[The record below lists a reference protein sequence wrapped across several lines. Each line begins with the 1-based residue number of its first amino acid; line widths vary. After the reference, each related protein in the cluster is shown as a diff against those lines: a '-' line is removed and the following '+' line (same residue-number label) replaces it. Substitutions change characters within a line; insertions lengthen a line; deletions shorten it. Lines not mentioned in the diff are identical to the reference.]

1 MMRSEEYERVIRYF
15 DKDGDGKI
23 SASELSYR
31 LGQMGGKLLFNEA
44 EVAVEALDSNGDG
57 LLDLEDVIK
66 LLEEDD

>member
-1 MMRSEEYERVIRYF
+1 MIRSEEYERVVRYF
-15 DKDGDGKI
+15 DKDGDRKI
-23 SASELSYR
+23 LAFELSHR

-57 LLDLEDVIK
+57 LLDLEDLIK